1 MFRFSLFQNYKP
13 VHKLLLLLMVF
24 IGFYIIIPIALML
37 FGITVWGAEVV
48 VSRGISP
55 MPLSYLIFFQL
66 STQLLVFG
74 GSALFFAALVSDSIF
89 DFLRFNFKTNG
100 KFLLMTVL
108 AILFVIPLAGWLQQI
123 SLSATYPESWQ
134 PMIDSFKR
142 QEDMGNI
149 MMMRFLNVDGIGWLL
164 FNILFLAI
172 IPAICE
178 ELLFR
183 GALIGVLKKMIK
195 NKHILVV
202 VSAIIFS
209 AIHLQFFSFFSRFVL
224 GLVLGYA
231 FVYAGS
237 IIPSMVAHFVNNALS
252 VVLFY
257 FSDRTTLD
265 DVGTVENFGI
275 IAIST
280 IAAVFTI
287 VWMNKYH
294 KKIESIE
301 V

>member
-1 MFRFSLFQNYKP
+1 
-13 VHKLLLLLMVF
+13 
-24 IGFYIIIPIALML
+24 
-37 FGITVWGAEVV
+37 
-48 VSRGISP
+48 
-55 MPLSYLIFFQL
+55 
-66 STQLLVFG
+66 
-74 GSALFFAALVSDSIF
+74 
-89 DFLRFNFKTNG
+89 
-100 KFLLMTVL
+100 
-108 AILFVIPLAGWLQQI
+108 
-123 SLSATYPESWQ
+123 
-134 PMIDSFKR
+134 
-142 QEDMGNI
+142 MGNI